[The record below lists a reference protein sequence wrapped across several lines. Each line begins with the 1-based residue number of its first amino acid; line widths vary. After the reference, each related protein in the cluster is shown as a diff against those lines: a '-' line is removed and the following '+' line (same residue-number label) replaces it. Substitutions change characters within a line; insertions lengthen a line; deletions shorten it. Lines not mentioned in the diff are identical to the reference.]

1 MTMHIGHAA
10 FRVRDLQA
18 SAEFSK
24 RTLGLRST
32 EESSEEILLTANGK
46 HHELQLIA
54 AEATALDHVGLELES
69 EAELQASVDRA
80 VSAGGRILDSA
91 PSEPGFASSVRILG
105 PAGIVYELHSTMER
119 PQLDVDS
126 LLGPMVRRL
135 GHLTFFAEDHAEIL
149 DFWVNGLG
157 FKISDAADGVTWTRC
172 DLDHHGLAVGPRP
185 EGNYLHHHA
194 WEVQDLAAMG
204 RILDSWAVEG
214 QRVEWGPVRHG
225 PGANLASYLRSPH
238 GDVIE
243 IYSDM
248 LRILDDSAY
257 QAPDWGPVDGP
268 INVWGPAP
276 MPSLFEMGIPV
287 AADPAPLD
295 AASSAA
301 TGR

>member
-24 RTLGLRST
+24 RTLGLRSVA
-32 EESSEEILLTANGK
+32 ESSEEILLTASGK

-69 EAELQASVDRA
+69 EAELQATVDRA
-80 VSAGGRILDSA
+80 VGAGARILDSG
-91 PSEPGFASSVRILG
+91 PPEPGFARSVRILG
-105 PAGIVYELHSTMER
+105 PAGIVYELHTTMER
-119 PQLDVDS
+119 PRLDVEG
-126 LLGPMVRRL
+126 LLGPAVRRL
-135 GHLTFFAEDHAEIL
+135 GHLTFFAADHAEIL
-149 DFWVNGLG
+149 TFWLDGLG
-157 FKISDAADGVTWTRC
+157 FRVSDTADGVTWTRC
-172 DLDHHGLAVGPRP
+172 DPDHHGLAIGPRP

-194 WEVQDLAAMG
+194 WEVQDLGAMG

-214 QRVEWGPVRHG
+214 LRVEWGPVRHG
-225 PGANLASYLRSPH
+225 PGANLASYLHSPH

-248 LRILDDSAY
+248 LRIQDESAY
-257 QAPDWGPVDGP
+257 QAPDWGPVESP

-276 MPSLFEMGIPV
+276 MPSLFEMGIPI
-287 AADPAPLD
+287 AADPTPLD
-295 AASSAA
+295 AVASSAV
-301 TGR
+301 TE